1 MNKGFYI
8 LIFIAL
14 GFGQL
19 KAQQTSK
26 QQKELEAQ
34 RIRLKKE
41 IKQINTILF
50 KNSKTRKNALTEV
63 EDLQVKLN
71 VRSELIRVTNQQANL
86 LTSKIRIN
94 EKNISVQRKE
104 LEDLKSEY
112 ANLIRKSY
120 ESKSLQNRL
129 MFLFSSE
136 NFLQAYKRLQ
146 YLKQYAR
153 YRRRQGKAISEKT
166 KLLQELNQMLSN
178 EKADKILLIE
188 ENRIFQKEIEKEKKE
203 QNSLIKNLERRQKKL
218 ASQISKKE
226 KQQRA
231 IDREI
236 NRLIR
241 EAIAASN
248 SRAGK
253 KGKKTFQLTPE
264 AKLLADNFISN
275 KGRLPWPLE
284 KGIVVQGFGRQRH
297 PVVKTTIIQSNGV
310 VIATEPLAQVRAV
323 FEGEVMSVI
332 VIKGSNPSV
341 LIRHGNFITLYTNL
355 AKLYVKKGEKVNA
368 KQAIGEVFT
377 NQQTGKTQLQFG
389 IFNNVK
395 ALNPKDWVY
404 QM

>member
-50 KNSKTRKNALTEV
+50 KDSKTRKNALTEV

-136 NFLQAYKRLQ
+136 NFLQAYKRLR

-153 YRRRQGKAISEKT
+153 YRRRQGEAISEKT
-166 KLLQELNQMLSN
+166 KLLQQLNQILSN

-188 ENRIFQKEIEKEKKE
+188 ENRIIQKEIEKEQKE
-203 QNSLIKNLERRQKKL
+203 QNFLIKNLERKQKKL

-264 AKLLADNFISN
+264 AKLIADNFISN

>member
-1 MNKGFYI
+1 
-8 LIFIAL
+8 L

-50 KNSKTRKNALTEV
+50 KDSKTRKNALTEV

-104 LEDLKSEY
+104 LEDLKTEY

-166 KLLQELNQMLSN
+166 KLLQELNQMLSI

-188 ENRIFQKEIEKEKKE
+188 ENRIVQKEIEKEKKE

>member
-1 MNKGFYI
+1 MDKGFYI
-8 LIFIAL
+8 LIFFAL

-71 VRSELIRVTNQQANL
+71 VRSELIKVTNQQANL

-104 LEDLKSEY
+104 LEDLKLEY

-136 NFLQAYKRLQ
+136 NFLQAYKRLR
-146 YLKQYAR
+146 YLKQYVR
-153 YRRRQGKAISEKT
+153 YRRKQGKAISIKT
-166 KLLQELNQMLSN
+166 KLLQQLNQMLSN

-188 ENRIFQKEIEKEKKE
+188 ENRIVQKEIEKEKKE
-203 QNSLIKNLERRQKKL
+203 QNTLIKNLERKQKKL

-310 VIATEPLAQVRAV
+310 VIATEPSAQVRAV